1 MVNQYFMGEPI
12 DSFTFFRIPKV
23 LFVDQ
28 AYKDLS
34 TGAKLLYSLMLDRVM
49 LSTLNEW
56 KDKKGRIFIYFTIK
70 EIMREI
76 ECCRQTAV
84 NLLDELEKADLIE
97 MCAEHQR
104 RFCGILPDVRDDIA
118 AAELCIGGIGA
129 DAVCNSIADGIFSAG
144 NAAQIAERRDDII

>member
-23 LFVDQ
+23 LFADP

-97 MCAEHQR
+97 RKKQGMGRPNRIYVKRFESDTSR
-104 RFCGILPDVRDDIA
+104 RSKIEPDKSKI
-118 AAELCIGGIGA
+118 
-129 DAVCNSIADGIFSAG
+129 
-144 NAAQIAERRDDII
+144 

>member
-1 MVNQYFMGEPI
+1 MLC
-12 DSFTFFRIPKV
+12 SFLFLLRQARQKEALPQKRAAARCAIFRVWGFPTGKRREEKLTSLYCLRISKFADP
-23 LFVDQ
+23 

-56 KDKKGRIFIYFTIK
+56 KDKRGRIFIYFTIK

-97 MCAEHQR
+97 RKKQ
-104 RFCGILPDVRDDIA
+104 GDGQTKPDI
-118 AAELCIGGIGA
+118 CKT
-129 DAVCNSIADGIFSAG
+129 F
-144 NAAQIAERRDDII
+144 

>member
-1 MVNQYFMGEPI
+1 MVNQYFMGEQI

-23 LFVDQ
+23 LFSDPL
-28 AYKDLS
+28 YKDLS
-34 TGAKLLYSLMLDRVM
+34 TGAKILYSLMLDRVV

-56 KDKKGRIFIYFTIK
+56 KDKRGRVFVYFTIK

-97 MCAEHQR
+97 RKKQGMGR
-104 RFCGILPDVRDDIA
+104 PNRIYVKRFESDTSRSSKNEPDKSKI
-118 AAELCIGGIGA
+118 
-129 DAVCNSIADGIFSAG
+129 
-144 NAAQIAERRDDII
+144 

>member
-1 MVNQYFMGEPI
+1 MVNQYFMGEQI

-23 LFVDQ
+23 LFADP

-56 KDKKGRIFIYFTIK
+56 KDKRGRIFIYFTIK

-97 MCAEHQR
+97 RKKQGMGR
-104 RFCGILPDVRDDIA
+104 PNRIYVKRFESDTSRSSKNEPDKSKI
-118 AAELCIGGIGA
+118 
-129 DAVCNSIADGIFSAG
+129 
-144 NAAQIAERRDDII
+144 

>member
-28 AYKDLS
+28 AYKYLS

-97 MCAEHQR
+97 RKKQGMGR
-104 RFCGILPDVRDDIA
+104 PNRIYVKRFESDTSRSSKIEPDK
-118 AAELCIGGIGA
+118 
-129 DAVCNSIADGIFSAG
+129 SII
-144 NAAQIAERRDDII
+144 

>member
-1 MVNQYFMGEPI
+1 MVNQYFMGEQI

-23 LFVDQ
+23 LFSDPV
-28 AYKDLS
+28 YKDLS
-34 TGAKLLYSLMLDRVM
+34 TGAKLLYGLMLDRVV

-56 KDKKGRIFIYFTIK
+56 QDKRGRVFVYFTIK

-97 MCAEHQR
+97 RKKQGMGR
-104 RFCGILPDVRDDIA
+104 PNRIYVKRFESDTSRSSKNEPDKSKI
-118 AAELCIGGIGA
+118 
-129 DAVCNSIADGIFSAG
+129 
-144 NAAQIAERRDDII
+144 

>member
-23 LFVDQ
+23 LFADP

-56 KDKKGRIFIYFTIK
+56 KDKRGRVFIYFTIK

-76 ECCRQTAV
+76 ECCRQTSV
-84 NLLDELEKADLIE
+84 NLLDELEKTDLIE
-97 MCAEHQR
+97 RKKQGMGRSNRICVK
-104 RFCGILPDVRDDIA
+104 RFESDTSRSSKIEPDKSKI
-118 AAELCIGGIGA
+118 
-129 DAVCNSIADGIFSAG
+129 
-144 NAAQIAERRDDII
+144 QTP